1 MAEVEVMAVMLG
13 LAQVLDMIL
22 ALVLVTVVQEV
33 YMEVGEAIV
42 VEVVIILIPG
52 RFLSKNFL

>member
-52 RFLSKNFL
+52 RFLSKNCL

>member
-1 MAEVEVMAVMLG
+1 MAEVVDTAVMLG

-33 YMEVGEAIV
+33 YMEVGEVIV
-42 VEVVIILIPG
+42 VEVVIILMPG
-52 RFLSKNFL
+52 RFLS